1 MNGIL
6 DIIRDKERRNILIS
20 LIIVFIIGYF
30 GLNLAVNSILCKIE
44 SDYINQNI
52 SIVGQVVKYNPELEE
67 EIVATVTGKDLSEY
81 ELGKRIME
89 KYSYNTNI
97 SRDINPLTKN
107 IISIKTKTLFIFW
120 ILFFICTILCIN
132 HFIKKIVKNIKSV
145 TKRAENIIEGRIS
158 KVSYSSFEEGIF
170 SKFNSKF
177 DLMEERMNKMI
188 DELKEEKITLK
199 NIINDISHQLKT
211 PLSALTMYNDIMLEY
226 NTDDDEDMKE
236 FINLS
241 KDQLGRM
248 NWLITTLLKYAR
260 LECNSVKFD
269 KEMNS
274 INGTIYDSISRLRKK
289 AELKQQKI
297 EFIAEKDV
305 KLMHDRNWM
314 SEAITNII
322 KNSIEHTDVGG
333 NIFIAIDESP
343 MSVEIII
350 KDNGK
355 GIPKNKLKKVF
366 ERFYKDENN
375 INPQSIGIGL
385 ALTKA
390 IVESHEG
397 HIYVDSELGKWTS
410 FHISF
415 LKI

>member
-1 MNGIL
+1 MSQIL
-6 DIIRDKERRNILIS
+6 EFIKDKERRNILIS
-20 LIIVFIIGYF
+20 LITVFFIGYL
-30 GLNLAVNSILCKIE
+30 GLNLVVNCILTKIE
-44 SDYINQNI
+44 RDYINQNI
-52 SIVGQVVKYNPELEE
+52 SIVGHVVKHNPELEE

-81 ELGKRIME
+81 DLGKKVLE
-89 KYSYNTNI
+89 KYSYDTSI
-97 SRDINPLTKN
+97 SREINPLTKN
-107 IISIKTKTLFIFW
+107 IINIKNKAILSFW
-120 ILFFICTILCIN
+120 VVFFICTFLCIN
-132 HFIKKIVKNIKSV
+132 YFMRKIVKNIKII
-145 TKRAENIIEGRIS
+145 TKRAEDIVEGKIS
-158 KVSYSSFEEGIF
+158 EVSYNSFQEGIF
-170 SKFNSKF
+170 SKFNSQF

-188 DELKEEKITLK
+188 NQLQQEKITLK

-226 NTDDDEDMKE
+226 STEQDEDMKE

-248 NWLITTLLKYAR
+248 NWLIATLLKYAR

-269 KEMNS
+269 KEESS
-274 INGTIYDSISRLRKK
+274 INETIYDSISRLRKK
-289 AELKQQKI
+289 AELKEQTI
-297 EFIAEKDV
+297 ELIAEKDV
-305 KLMHDRNWM
+305 MLIHDRNWM
-314 SEAITNII
+314 SEAVTNII
-322 KNSIEHTDVGG
+322 KNSIEHTQIGG
-333 NIFIAIDESP
+333 KINITIDESP

-350 KDNGK
+350 KDNGR

-375 INPQSIGIGL
+375 MNPQSVGIGL

-397 HIYVDSELGKWTS
+397 NIYVDSELGHWTS